1 MNKNMKRQ
9 VVLSERGKIAILS
22 NWDISTMHPLL
33 LPLLQSLS
41 PHKYNMTVKRD
52 KFKLTENPPNYS
64 RSQF

>member
-9 VVLSERGKIAILS
+9 VVLSERGEIAIVS
-22 NWDISTMHPLL
+22 NWDISTMQPLL

-52 KFKLTENPPNYS
+52 KFKLTENPQNYS
-64 RSQF
+64 RS

>member
-9 VVLSERGKIAILS
+9 VVLSERGEIAIVS
-22 NWDISTMHPLL
+22 NWDISTMQPLL

-52 KFKLTENPPNYS
+52 KFKLTENSQNYS
-64 RSQF
+64 RS

>member
-33 LPLLQSLS
+33 PPLLQSLS

-52 KFKLTENPPNYS
+52 KFKLTENSQNYS
-64 RSQF
+64 RS

>member
-9 VVLSERGKIAILS
+9 VVLSERGKIAIVS

-41 PHKYNMTVKRD
+41 PHKYNLTVKRN
-52 KFKLTENPPNYS
+52 KFKLTENSQNYS
-64 RSQF
+64 RS

>member
-33 LPLLQSLS
+33 PPLLQSLS

-52 KFKLTENPPNYS
+52 KFKLTENPQNYS
-64 RSQF
+64 RS